1 MQYKIRWHFLRFVP
15 KLWPPPQREVAATLP
30 LVVNRLSVVACI
42 RYHLACVYKF
52 NVSNALTSSSLNDMT
67 IFSDASL
74 YSCKSSSHSMLL
86 LTSLMID
93 DSKTHCFAVKPF
105 ILNVLFFIISKP

>member
-1 MQYKIRWHFLRFVP
+1 MVVKSLIYVS
-15 KLWPPPQREVAATLP
+15 LP
-30 LVVNRLSVVACI
+30 NMLHNCDINGCSLLINNTISAFI
-42 RYHLACVYKF
+42 VYKF
-52 NVSNALTSSSLNDMT
+52 NVSNALTSSSSNDMT

-74 YSCKSSSHSMLL
+74 YSCRSSSHSMLL